1 MTPPHTQ
8 RGRALS
14 RRTFIKTGIAGAAAA
29 PATAVLA
36 GAGSSPVGQAAPA
49 VSRAL
54 PDVVVVG
61 AGAFGAWTALTLRER
76 GATVTV
82 FDAYGPGHPRATSCD
97 EVRQI
102 RMSYGDREVYSR
114 SAMNALELWKKRQ
127 QEFGRTLLF
136 PGGRLVMRQAWNQE
150 LEDQKAIF
158 DRLSLPY
165 EVLKPEEM
173 ARRYPQVGF
182 EGVGIGFLDV
192 NAGLLKAREAIIAI
206 TETFERKGG
215 RIRLARAMPGAA
227 TGRRLTGV
235 TLNGHESLS
244 AGAVVF
250 ACGPWLRHVFPDL
263 LGTVISTH
271 RIEVAYIGSPSG
283 DPSYRQGVLPNLS
296 EEGTFPGALGEV
308 SYTQSDIDAGLKIV
322 RGGERLSMDL
332 DNDERIVSARQI
344 SRIHEYVRVRFP
356 KLREPIVASRVCQ
369 SDASPDLH
377 FVLDR
382 HPGFDNA
389 WIAGGGSGHGFKH
402 GPVVGEYMADR
413 VAGRPPVPDL
423 ERFFGLTGRGRP

>member
-1 MTPPHTQ
+1 MTPP
-8 RGRALS
+8 RIRRSRALS
-14 RRTFIKTGIAGAAAA
+14 RRTFISAAVAAAAA
-29 PATAVLA
+29 PVATPRA
-36 GAGSSPVGQAAPA
+36 GALSSPGGQAPA
-49 VSRAL
+49 VSGGL

-82 FDAYGPGHPRATSCD
+82 LDAYGPGHPRATSSD

-102 RMSYGDREVYSR
+102 RLSYGDREIYSR
-114 SAMNALELWKKRQ
+114 SAKQALELWKTRQ
-127 QEFGRTLLF
+127 QEFGRKLLF
-136 PGGRLVMRQAWNQE
+136 PGGRLVMRQSWNKE

-192 NAGLLKAREAIIAI
+192 NAGLLKAREAIMAI
-206 TETFERKGG
+206 TETIERKGG
-215 RIRLARAMPGAA
+215 TIRVARAMPGAA
-227 TGRRLTGV
+227 TGRTLTGV
-235 TLNGHESLS
+235 TLGASESLA
-244 AGAVVF
+244 AGAFVF
-250 ACGPWLRHVFPDL
+250 ACGPWLRQVFPAL
-263 LGTVISTH
+263 LGKVISTH
-271 RIEVAYIGSPSG
+271 RIEVAYIGSPAG
-283 DPSYRQGVLPNLS
+283 DSSYRQGILPNLS
-296 EEGTFPGALGEV
+296 EEGTFPGAPGEV

-322 RGGERLSMDL
+322 RGGERLTMDL
-332 DNDERIVSARQI
+332 DHDERVVSARQI

-382 HPGFDNA
+382 HPGFDNV

-423 ERFFGLTGRGRP
+423 ERVYGLTERGRA